1 MNTPVK
7 SDESAARYCN
17 CADPENCV
25 EQIPGRLC
33 KRLILPPIPVK
44 SEAPYR
50 LHRSDCAVHNEPA
63 ELTGE
68 CSCALLDEQDA
79 DYRLTVEFHNFPMGA
94 SLYVQESWN
103 DGSGHTMT
111 FDRATFDK
119 VCEFAQSFG
128 WNSHS
133 ALLAQISELQAEN
146 QALRNLAN
154 NLQPGPISE
163 ALAGTRYARESELA
177 KALVDVRPHL
187 EKGARDIGDPF
198 THCVSIIDAALS
210 GVTK

>member
-1 MNTPVK
+1 V
-7 SDESAARYCN
+7 
-17 CADPENCV
+17 
-25 EQIPGRLC
+25 
-33 KRLILPPIPVK
+33 IPVK
-44 SEAPYR
+44 SEAPFR
-50 LHRSDCAVHNEPA
+50 LHRSDCAVHNEPTERA
-63 ELTGE
+63 GE

-133 ALLAQISELQAEN
+133 ALLAQRDA
-146 QALRNLAN
+146 
-154 NLQPGPISE
+154 
-163 ALAGTRYARESELA
+163 LA
-177 KALVDVRPHL
+177 KALERIANFRISAFKSYQEDR
-187 EKGARDIGDPF
+187 EEIERIAR
-198 THCVSIIDAALS
+198 AALA

>member
-44 SEAPYR
+44 SEATPKQPEYAGYR
-50 LHRSDCAVHNEPA
+50 IEHVPTYYLAD
-63 ELTGE
+63 TGE
-68 CSCALLDEQDA
+68 LRPYENHGLPGDELLCKHDDLRQ
-79 DYRLTVEFHNFPMGA
+79 L
-94 SLYVQESWN
+94 
-103 DGSGHTMT
+103 
-111 FDRATFDK
+111 FD
-119 VCEFAQSFG
+119 
-128 WNSHS
+128 SHS

-163 ALAGTRYARESELA
+163 ALAGTRYARESELV
-177 KALVDVRPHL
+177 KALEKALTRLEVAVHREKDIDVVGRHVDARNA
-187 EKGARDIGDPF
+187 GA
-198 THCVSIIDAALS
+198 AALA
-210 GVTK
+210 GVTKEQK